1 MMNVPVTHLVIVA
14 AVLVALG
21 ALGLAARRWIRR
33 LVRQRRWLRA
43 QDAEGEAPRLLE
55 KLGYGVLGAQVE
67 GGYSLQVD
75 GQPMAVSLRADYV
88 VERRGRRYV
97 AEVKSGK
104 LAPRLDTAATRR
116 QLLEY
121 SMAFRVDGVLLVDGE
136 ARRVHHVEF
145 PSGKGSESESRLD
158 RSMRWITAGAIVV
171 AILWMLHGT

>member
-1 MMNVPVTHLVIVA
+1 MMNVPVTHVLVAA
-14 AVLVALG
+14 AVLVVLA
-21 ALGLAARRWIRR
+21 ALGLAARRWVRR

-75 GQPMAVSLRADYV
+75 GQPIDVSLRADYI
-88 VERRGRRYV
+88 VERRGRRFV

-104 LAPRLDTAATRR
+104 LAPHLDTAATRR

-121 SMAFRVDGVLLVDGE
+121 SIAFRVDGVLLVDGE

-145 PSGKGSESESRLD
+145 PIAKHGDAESRLD
-158 RSMRWITAGAIVV
+158 RSMLWVTAGTFVA
-171 AILWMLHGT
+171 AILWMLHGR